1 MARRQPGLRGPVGLV
16 RAHSRR
22 RRRTMHAR
30 EGGGDGP
37 VDKSY
42 VDDGAWSIEIGR
54 EFYPCTVSLRPLY
67 DPTGIRPKA

>member
-1 MARRQPGLRGPVGLV
+1 MLER
-16 RAHSRR
+16 
-22 RRRTMHAR
+22 
-30 EGGGDGP
+30 GGGDGP